1 MLGAAG
7 FIPSTIF
14 HTISILF
21 HQNSPF
27 LGGQETRP
35 IIPLPPK
42 HQPEARGI
50 EQAAQ
55 ITDQG
60 AGNLGAFRLARE
72 KSAATIRLGWIPG
85 SWIPEGFVVVFVSK
99 MFK

>member
-14 HTISILF
+14 HTVSILF

-27 LGGQETRP
+27 LGDKKPGLCC
-35 IIPLPPK
+35 IPLPPK

-55 ITDQG
+55 IADQG
-60 AGNLGAFRLARE
+60 AGNLGGYRVGKA
-72 KSAATIRLGWIPG
+72 
-85 SWIPEGFVVVFVSK
+85 
-99 MFK
+99 